1 MKLVRQRRSQVLAS
15 KLHKNPYK
23 WFFFF
28 STIDWPLKRYST
40 LIFHLI
46 SLIFSWK
53 KKKNMGGSALVKYL
67 DFTFSVLLKY
77 QERFFWFPFHD
88 QQSFCVCVCE
98 RSFAASVPFNWN
110 ELLKCIATVHWTILQ
125 WVWYHLNYI
134 CLNYL
139 LLDEPIVIWINL
151 WPSQSIDCANVIAY
165 ELIVR

>member
-1 MKLVRQRRSQVLAS
+1 MI
-15 KLHKNPYK
+15 
-23 WFFFF
+23 FFFF
-28 STIDWPLKRYST
+28 DDWLATETLQHAYFSFNFAYFQLK
-40 LIFHLI
+40 
-46 SLIFSWK
+46 K